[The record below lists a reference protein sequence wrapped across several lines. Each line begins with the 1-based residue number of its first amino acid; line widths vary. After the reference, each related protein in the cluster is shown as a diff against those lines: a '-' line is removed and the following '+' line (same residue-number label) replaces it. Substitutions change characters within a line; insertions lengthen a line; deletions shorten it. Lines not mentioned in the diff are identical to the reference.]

1 LENETPFLIGEVGFV
16 IFGLSLIQ
24 NQLQAHRSLP
34 LENEFTHF
42 FGHALGPE
50 FSPYP
55 YQVRLASGPW
65 PDVLKI
71 ETGMGKTASIIL
83 SWLFRRLRNDSGTPR
98 RLVYCLPM
106 RVLVEQTARN
116 ARQWIRH
123 LSESAIIPP
132 EFQPEVYVLMGGE
145 LDKDWDRFPEK
156 DAILVGTQDQLLSRA
171 LNRGYAMS
179 RFRWPVHFGLL
190 NNDCLWVMDEIQLMG
205 SGLATTAQLQAFRES
220 MGTTF
225 PVRSIWMSATL
236 QKDWL
241 KTVDFLKRSESLA
254 EMRLSDEDKN
264 YPEVKRRLEAHK
276 AIKKADIQAEK
287 PQKVAE
293 MLLDIHQRGTR
304 TLVVLNTVNRA
315 VEIYKALKQRKG
327 KADLTLVHSRFRPG
341 DREQAIQKLLAP
353 PVDNGSI
360 CVSTQVIEAG
370 VDVSSHLLV
379 TDLAPW
385 PSLVQRFGRCNRD
398 GLDNKAQIH
407 WLDIDLNKKGA
418 ELPYGTEE
426 LNQAFNEL
434 SKLKDAGPGNLPD
447 IKTEAKVGHV
457 LRRKDLIDVFD
468 TTPDLA
474 GLDVDISRYIRETAD
489 HDLQVFWREFPE
501 GGPTEEEPAPV
512 RDELCSVPVYDLKA
526 AEGIEKWRWDHLE
539 RRWIRSASLSPGML
553 IILRSTDG
561 GYSPEL
567 GWTGKPTD
575 IPHPIETKEE
585 PEEGNDDDLYS
596 ARKWQ
601 ILSEHT
607 NEVVKELKAL
617 LVKCQLSDQKLG
629 NILLLA
635 ARWHDAGKAH
645 EVFQAAALGKP
656 PEADPSLIWGKTGRG
671 GIFYARKGFRHELA
685 SALAILQNGLPDLVA
700 YLAAAHHG
708 KIRLS
713 IRSLPI
719 ETPPGNPDLR
729 FARGI
734 WEGDVLPQTE
744 LGDDHRLPET
754 ILDLSF
760 MDFGNGP
767 RGPSWLARILS
778 LRDDIAVGPFRIA
791 YLESLLRA
799 ADWRAS
805 QKKDEGND

>member
-1 LENETPFLIGEVGFV
+1 M
-16 IFGLSLIQ
+16 
-24 NQLQAHRSLP
+24 
-34 LENEFTHF
+34 ENEFRGF
-42 FGHALGPE
+42 FGHGLGPK
-50 FSPYP
+50 FTPYP

-71 ETGMGKTASIIL
+71 ETGLGKTASIIL
-83 SWLFRRLRNDSGTPR
+83 SWLFKRLRNEPDTPR

-106 RVLVEQTARN
+106 RVLVEQTARY
-116 ARQWIRH
+116 ARQWIKN

-132 EFQPEVYVLMGGE
+132 EIQPEVYVLMGGE
-145 LDKDWDRFPEK
+145 LDEDWDRFPEK
-156 DAILVGTQDQLLSRA
+156 NAILVGTQDQLLSRA

-179 RFRWPVHFGLL
+179 RFRWPIHFGLL

-220 MGTTF
+220 MGTIF

-241 KTVDFLKRSESLA
+241 KTVDFSKRSEALT

-264 YPEVKRRLEAHK
+264 YPEVKRRLNARK
-276 AIKKADIQAEK
+276 RIKKADIQAEN

-293 MLLDIHQRGTR
+293 MLLDIHERGTR
-304 TLVVLNTVNRA
+304 TLVVVNTVNRA
-315 VEIYKALKQRKG
+315 AEIYKALKQKKG
-327 KADLTLVHSRFRPG
+327 KASLTLVHSRFRPR

-353 PVDNGSI
+353 AGGNGSI

-370 VDVSSHLLV
+370 VDVSSHILV

-398 GLDNKAQIH
+398 GSDNKAQIY

-434 SKLKDAGPGNLPD
+434 SKLQDAGPGNLPD
-447 IKTEAKVGHV
+447 MKTEAKVGHV

-501 GGPTEEEPAPV
+501 GGPTEKEPAPL

-526 AEGIEKWRWDHLE
+526 AEDIEKWRWDHLE
-539 RRWIRSASLSPGML
+539 KRWVRSTSLSPGML
-553 IILRSTDG
+553 IMLRSTDG
-561 GYSPEL
+561 GYSSEL
-567 GWTGKPTD
+567 GWTGKLAD
-575 IPHPIETKEE
+575 IPSPIETKEE
-585 PEEGNDDDLYS
+585 PEEGNDDDFYS
-596 ARKWQ
+596 GRKWQ

-617 LVKCQLSDQKLG
+617 LAKCQLSDQKLE
-629 NILLLA
+629 NLLLLA

-645 EVFQAAALGKP
+645 EVFQAAALGNP

-671 GIFYARKGFRHELA
+671 SISYARKGFRHELA

-719 ETPPGNPDLR
+719 EAPPGNPDLR

-734 WEGDVLPQTE
+734 WEGDVLPE
-744 LGDDHRLPET
+744 IDLGNGNKLPRT
-754 ILDLSF
+754 VLDLSF

-805 QKKDEGND
+805 QKKGEGND

>member
-1 LENETPFLIGEVGFV
+1 MK
-16 IFGLSLIQ
+16 
-24 NQLQAHRSLP
+24 
-34 LENEFTHF
+34 NEFTRF
-42 FGHALGPE
+42 FGHALGSE
-50 FSPYP
+50 FVPYS
-55 YQVRLASGPW
+55 YQARIASGPW
-65 PDVLKI
+65 PDVLEI
-71 ETGMGKTASIIL
+71 ETGLGKTASIIL
-83 SWLFRRLRNDSGTPR
+83 SWIFKRLQNDPDTPR

-116 ARQWIRH
+116 ARQWIKN
-123 LSESAIIPP
+123 LSDSAFIPP
-132 EFQPEVYVLMGGE
+132 EIRPEVHVLMGGE
-145 LDKDWDRFPEK
+145 LDEDWDRFPEK

-171 LNRGYAMS
+171 LNRGYAIS
-179 RFRWPVHFGLL
+179 RFRWPIHFGLL

-205 SGLATTAQLQAFRES
+205 SGLATTTQLQAFRES
-220 MGTTF
+220 MGTIF
-225 PVRSIWMSATL
+225 PVRSTWMSATL

-241 KTVDFLKRSESLA
+241 KTVDFLKRSESLT

-264 YPEVKRRLEAHK
+264 YPEVKRRLNARK
-276 AIKKADIQAEK
+276 RIKKADIQAEN

-293 MLLDIHQRGTR
+293 MLLDIHERGTR
-304 TLVVLNTVNRA
+304 TLVVVNTVSRA
-315 VEIYKALKQRKG
+315 VGIYKALRQKKG
-327 KADLTLVHSRFRPG
+327 KAAITLVHSRFRPG

-353 PVDNGSI
+353 PGDHGSI

-370 VDVSSHLLV
+370 VDVSSHILV

-398 GLDNKAQIH
+398 GSDNKAQIH

-434 SKLKDAGPGNLPD
+434 SKLQDAGPGNLPD
-447 IKTEAKVGHV
+447 MKTEAKLGHV
-457 LRRKDLIDVFD
+457 LRRKDLMDIFD

-501 GGPTEEEPAPV
+501 EGPTEKEPVPL

-526 AEGIEKWRWDHLE
+526 AEEIEKWRWDHLE
-539 RRWIRSASLSPGML
+539 KGWVRSTSLSPGML
-553 IILRSTDG
+553 IMLRSTDG
-561 GYSPEL
+561 GYSSEL
-567 GWTGKPTD
+567 GWTGKQVD
-575 IPHPIETKEE
+575 IPQPIETKEE
-585 PEEGNDDDLYS
+585 AEEGNDDDLYS
-596 ARKWQ
+596 GRQWQ
-601 ILSEHT
+601 ILSEHKD
-607 NEVVKELKAL
+607 EVVKELKAL
-617 LVKCQLSDQKLG
+617 LAKCPLLDQNLE
-629 NILLLA
+629 NMLLLA

-645 EVFQAAALGKP
+645 EVFQSAALGIP

-671 GIFYARKGFRHELA
+671 SISYARKGFRHELA

-708 KIRLS
+708 KVRLS

-719 ETPPGNPDLR
+719 ETPPRNPDLR

-734 WEGDVLPQTE
+734 WEGDVLPQTD
-744 LGDDHRLPET
+744 LGDGYRLPE
-754 ILDLSF
+754 IMLDLSF

-778 LRDDIAVGPFRIA
+778 LRDDIAMGPFRLA

-799 ADWRAS
+799 SDWRAS
-805 QKKDEGND
+805 QKKDEGNE